1 MPTFAELPLLPSLLE
16 TLQQQGLSRPTDIQT
31 QALPPLLEGRS
42 LVGVSP
48 TGSGKTLA
56 YALPLLHR
64 LKKLEQDDEPV
75 LLPSRPRGVV
85 LVPGRELGDQVGK
98 VLKGLTH
105 GTRLR
110 VRLLIGGAAK
120 EISRQ
125 NIAGLFDV
133 LVATPGRLQQLIE
146 AHKLRLDD
154 VRFLVLDEADQLLDR
169 GFLPVASRIVHGC
182 HGSLQVALF
191 TATMPEALQAVIKE
205 LFPTAPV
212 HTRVRGSQRTVPTL
226 RTDNRQMEGGER
238 EEALLALLGKKG
250 KVGTMLFANTR
261 AQCETICSWLA
272 AAEIPHVRYF
282 GEMESKE
289 RRQNLKRFRA
299 GEVDVLVTT
308 DLGGRGLDIERVERV
323 VNVHL
328 PKELAN
334 YLHRVGRTAR
344 AGRAG
349 LVVNFV
355 TQRDNPL
362 LAKLKRL
369 ESSKG

>member
-16 TLQQQGLSRPTDIQT
+16 TLNQQGLSRPTDIQT

-56 YALPLLHR
+56 YALPLLQR
-64 LKKLEQDDEPV
+64 LKQLDGDDPV
-75 LLPSRPRGVV
+75 LLPGRPRGVV
-85 LVPGRELGDQVGK
+85 LVPGRELGEQVGK
-98 VLKGLTH
+98 VLKSLTH
-105 GTRLR
+105 DTRLR
-110 VRLLIGGAAK
+110 VRLLIGGTAK
-120 EISRQ
+120 EVARQ
-125 NIAGLFDV
+125 NIKGIFDV
-133 LVATPGRLQQLIE
+133 LVATPGRLQQLLE
-146 AHKLRLDD
+146 AEKLRVDD

-169 GFLPVASRIVHGC
+169 GFLPIAERIVHNC

-191 TATMPEALQAVIKE
+191 AATLPDALKGVIKE

-212 HTRVRGSQRTVPTL
+212 HTRARGSQRTVPTL
-226 RTDNRQMEGGER
+226 RTENREIEGGER
-238 EEALLALLGKKG
+238 EDVLLALLGKKG
-250 KVGTMLFANTR
+250 KVGTFLFANTR
-261 AQCETICSWLA
+261 AQCETVCSWLE
-272 AAEIPHVRYF
+272 AAEIAHVRYF

-289 RRQNLKRFRA
+289 RRQNLKKFRD

-328 PKELAN
+328 PQDVDN

-344 AGRAG
+344 AGRSG

-355 TQRDNPL
+355 TQRDNTL
-362 LAKLKRL
+362 LAKLKRR
-369 ESSKG
+369 ESTKG